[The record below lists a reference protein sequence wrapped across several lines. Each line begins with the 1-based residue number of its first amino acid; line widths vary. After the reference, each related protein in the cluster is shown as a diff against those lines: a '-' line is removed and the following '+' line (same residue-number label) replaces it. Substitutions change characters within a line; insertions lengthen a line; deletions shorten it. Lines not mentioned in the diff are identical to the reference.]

1 MLKLKSIC
9 EVELLKKEYNVV
21 DDLVRI
27 NKSVEIFDGCLFN
40 YEVSLIVNYLNKSV
54 TDKSSVIKFFQD
66 AIENDIIK
74 EKYWVSYLDTH
85 MEYRYVEDGETLYGY
100 ETENLSPLAIRGEEK
115 EVVKFIKTTL
125 FLANEVEKDY
135 GDYKNGIPKSVIN
148 RSQINKIIVNEF
160 GGDFHKFVKYIL
172 KGIKFDN
179 LKKEFEDDE
188 VENFNIDRGYYEQR
202 AYSCPV

>member
-9 EVELLKKEYNVV
+9 EVELLKKEYDVV
-21 DDLVRI
+21 DDLVRV
-27 NKSVEIFDGCLFN
+27 NKSIEIFDGCMFD
-40 YEVSLIVNYLNKSV
+40 YELHLITNYLNKV
-54 TDKSSVIKFFQD
+54 ATDKTSVVKFFND

-115 EVVKFIKTTL
+115 EVVKFIKTAL
-125 FLANEVEKDY
+125 FLANNAEKDF
-135 GDYKNGIPKSVIN
+135 GDYKNGIPKSVIS
-148 RSQINKIIVNEF
+148 RSQINKIIVNDF
-160 GGDFHKFVKYIL
+160 GGDLHKFAKYIL
-172 KGIKFDN
+172 KEINFSN
-179 LKKEFEDDE
+179 LKKDFIDEE
-188 VENFNIDRGYYEQR
+188 VENFSIDRAYYEQR

>member
-9 EVELLKKEYNVV
+9 EVELLKKEYDVV

-27 NKSVEIFDGCLFN
+27 NKSVEIFDGCMFD
-40 YEVSLIVNYLNKSV
+40 YEVSLIVNYLNKIA
-54 TDKSSVIKFFQD
+54 TDKYSIIKFFQD
-66 AIENDIIK
+66 AIENDIVK
-74 EKYWVSYLDTH
+74 EKYWVSYLDIH

-115 EVVKFIKTTL
+115 EVVKFIKTAL
-125 FLANEVEKDY
+125 FLANNAEKDF
-135 GDYKNGIPKSVIN
+135 GDYKNGIPKSVIS

-160 GGDFHKFVKYIL
+160 DGDFHKFTKFIL
-172 KGIKFDN
+172 KEIKFDN
-179 LKKEFEDDE
+179 LKEDFVDEE
-188 VENFNIDRGYYEQR
+188 VENFSIDRAYYEQR